1 MYILNEG
8 SKTMQ
13 QSIAQNFNN
22 RIKEA
27 TRIPRK
33 ISLMQILHDDAE
45 KACEVFPQLDK
56 LLVLHIPTWGE
67 PLYASPQMAAQLP
80 PDTVL
85 NREMVAKIGAQTSGT
100 AAFISQAQGGT
111 SATLIALVGS
121 RQQFRDIFPDGYT
134 EEMAGTSIQDLA
146 LGKLIFKNSPRGATI
161 SSHEAESAAE
171 AFAMLRHI
179 QRFGKDTAYL
189 TLRREVTAA
198 AAVLRSDT
206 DHYTTDSLEQAVKV
220 ADKLGDRFPRLLL
233 RDTASLA
240 AKIAAENHLDAATLE
255 KIRNAYHPVAEYLRG
270 RDPGELPMHWDATET
285 HTTTC
290 RKIIKVMSKHRAD
303 ADIFKAGQ
311 RFLSHPE
318 TQQFLSELA
327 RDNIFWKTAA
337 EFVNKTAHEKPRNAK
352 YEVAAKAIVN
362 EAKHEALRQKYL
374 TKHGMTF

>member
-1 MYILNEG
+1 
-8 SKTMQ
+8 MQ
-13 QSIAQNFNN
+13 QSIAENFNN
-22 RIKEA
+22 RLKEA

-33 ISLMQILHDDAE
+33 ISLMQTLHDDAE

-80 PDTVL
+80 PDQAL
-85 NREMVAKIGAQTSGT
+85 HRDMVAKIGAQTSGT

-111 SATLIALVGS
+111 PATLIALVASNASFDG
-121 RQQFRDIFPDGYT
+121 IFPDGYT
-134 EEMAGTSIQDLA
+134 KEMAGTSVQDLA
-146 LGKLIFKNSPRGATI
+146 IGKLIFKNSPRGATI

-206 DHYTTDSLEQAVKV
+206 DHYTTDSLERAAQV
-220 ADKLGDRFPRLLL
+220 ADELGDRFPRLLL

-240 AKIAAENHLDAATLE
+240 AKIAAQNSLNTATLE

-270 RDPGELPMHWDATET
+270 RDPGELPMHFDTTET
-285 HTTTC
+285 HTTVL
-290 RKIIKVMSKHRAD
+290 RKIVKVMAAHRAD
-303 ADIFKAGQ
+303 ADILKTGQ
-311 RFLSHPE
+311 GVLSHPE
-318 TQQFLSELA
+318 TQQFLADLAKDNVFWRVA
-327 RDNIFWKTAA
+327 RD
-337 EFVNKTAHEKPRNAK
+337 FVNEPVRQYKTEHAA
-352 YEVAAKAIVN
+352 AAKAIVN
-362 EAKHEALRQKYL
+362 KTKHEVLRRKFVK
-374 TKHGMTF
+374 KHGIMAL